1 MSEKK
6 NKMNT
11 HVVLIRGI
19 NVGGKN
25 KIPMAGLKE
34 CLEQLGFSNVS
45 TYIASGNVILES
57 DKGADEIRAWIEKA
71 LPESFKLDDELIRVL
86 VLTRDQFQ
94 AVIDNKPEGFGE
106 QPEKYHSD
114 AIFLIG
120 IDSAQAMPAFKPR
133 EGVDKVWPGDGVI
146 YSQRLSSQ
154 RTKSRLSRIT
164 ATPEYKF
171 MTIRNWSTTTKLLEM
186 TDPQSRDFKR

>member
-1 MSEKK
+1 MSAKK
-6 NKMNT
+6 IMNT

-25 KIPMAGLKE
+25 KVPMAGLKE
-34 CLEQLGFSNVS
+34 CLERLGFSNVS
-45 TYIASGNVILES
+45 TYIASGNAILES
-57 DKGADEIRAWIEKA
+57 DKGPDQIRAWIEEA
-71 LPESFKLDDELIRVL
+71 LPESFKLDDGRIRVL

-120 IDSAQAMPAFKPR
+120 IDSAQAMLVFKPR

-154 RTKSRLSRIT
+154 LTKSRLSRIT

-171 MTIRNWSTTTKLLEM
+171 MTIRSWSTTTKLLEM
-186 TDPQSRDFKR
+186 TDRRSRQ